1 MRWEHTRP
9 GEFEKA
15 LEECAYTCIVPIG
28 ALEPHGYHLPLG
40 TDYFA
45 AKANAE
51 AAAEI
56 EPCMVFPAMFLG
68 SVYESMAMKGTV
80 TLPVDTLFR
89 LYFDIF
95 DEIARNG
102 FKKIILY
109 SGHGGNMDFLRE
121 IVLASVHKRKPY
133 TLFLSTTLTGLI
145 SPEAKQLLAEESE
158 GRPLF
163 HGCEWETSVIMN
175 LAGEDV
181 DLSMVP
187 DKVTERPNAPENLHP
202 RVFTAVD
209 WFAKA
214 PLYYVG
220 NPCKASAERGKRYS
234 DFAAQALADIIK
246 SVAKCTV
253 KVKYYSLYHK
263 ASVLFI

>member
-1 MRWEHTRP
+1 MKWEHVRP
-9 GEFEKA
+9 DGFEKA

-68 SVYESMAMKGTV
+68 SVYESMAMKGAV
-80 TLPVDTLFR
+80 TIPVETLFR

-102 FKKIILY
+102 FKKILLY

-121 IVLASVHKRKPY
+121 LVLASVHTRKPY
-133 TLFLSTTLTGLI
+133 TLFLSTSLTLLC
-145 SPEAKQLLAEESE
+145 SDEDKQMIKSDCE
-158 GRPLF
+158 GRPWG
-163 HGCEWETSVIMN
+163 HGCEWETSMMMH
-175 LAGEDV
+175 LTDDV
-181 DLSMVP
+181 DLTGVP
-187 DKVTERPNAPENLHP
+187 DEVTERPNAPEDLHS

-209 WFAKA
+209 WYAKT
-214 PLYYVG
+214 PKYYVG
-220 NPCKASAERGKRYS
+220 NPQKASAERGQRYAEH
-234 DFAAQALADIIK
+234 AAQNLAEIIK
-246 SVAKCTV
+246 SVKENTSV
-253 KVKYYSLYHK
+253 ERRTEEYYRLSGR
-263 ASVLFI
+263 

>member
-1 MRWEHTRP
+1 MKWEHVRP

-15 LEECAYTCIVPIG
+15 LEECAYTCILPVG
-28 ALEPHGYHLPLG
+28 ALEPHGYHLPIG

-68 SVYESMAMKGTV
+68 SVYESMAMKGAV
-80 TLPVDTLFR
+80 TLPVETLFR

-121 IVLASVHKRKPY
+121 IVLASVHTRKPY
-133 TLFLSTTLTGLI
+133 TLFLSTTLTGLC
-145 SPEAKQLLAEESE
+145 SPEDKQMMAEDCE
-158 GRPLF
+158 GRRWG

-181 DLSMVP
+181 DLTGVP
-187 DKVTERPNAPENLHP
+187 DEVTVSPDAPEDLHP

-209 WFAKA
+209 WFAKT
-214 PLYYVG
+214 PKYYVG

-234 DFAAQALADIIK
+234 ERAAKNLAEIIK
-246 SVAKCTV
+246 SVKENTSV
-253 KVKYYSLYHK
+253 ERRTEEYYQLMGR
-263 ASVLFI
+263 